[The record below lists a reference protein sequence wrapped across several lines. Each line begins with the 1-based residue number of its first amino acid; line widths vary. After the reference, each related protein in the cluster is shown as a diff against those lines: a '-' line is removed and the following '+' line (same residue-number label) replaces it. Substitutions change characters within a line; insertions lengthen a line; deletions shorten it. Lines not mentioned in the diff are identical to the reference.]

1 MTHEEIL
8 AQEDAGWQALMA
20 AVEGL
25 SDADWLLPGAAGE
38 WTLKNVAA
46 HLCSWQE
53 ETLNVLPDMARQIIA
68 GVKEPRRYD
77 IDAWNAEQYAQ
88 RQEQSLA
95 EVRSGLLTTR
105 AALLAMIQRM
115 PAEWLARYK
124 HMRNWIAAV
133 TYEHYA
139 EHVEMIH
146 AWRAAA

>member
-8 AQEDAGWQALMA
+8 AQEAAAWQALMA

-25 SDADWLLPGAAGE
+25 SDADWLAPGAAGA

-53 ETLNVLPDMARQIIA
+53 ETLIVLPDMARQIIA

-77 IDAWNAEQYAQ
+77 IDAWNAAQYAQ
-88 RQEQSLA
+88 RQDQPLA
-95 EVRSGLLTTR
+95 EVRDKLMTTR
-105 AALLAMIQRM
+105 AALLAMIQRI
-115 PAEWLARYK
+115 PAEWLANYK
-124 HMRNWIAAV
+124 FMRNWIAAV

-139 EHVEMIH
+139 EHTEMIH
-146 AWRAAA
+146 AWRAQL

>member
-25 SDADWLLPGAAGE
+25 SDAEWLLPGAAGE

-68 GVKEPRRYD
+68 GAKEPRRYD

-88 RQEQSLA
+88 RQEQSLEEA
-95 EVRSGLLTTR
+95 RARLLATR
-105 AALLAMIQRM
+105 AALLTMIQRI

>member
-38 WTLKNVAA
+38 WTL
-46 HLCSWQE
+46 
-53 ETLNVLPDMARQIIA
+53 
-68 GVKEPRRYD
+68 
-77 IDAWNAEQYAQ
+77 
-88 RQEQSLA
+88 
-95 EVRSGLLTTR
+95 RSGLLTTR
-105 AALLAMIQRM
+105 AALLAMIQRI